1 MPVAYQFANA
11 STTIPL
17 AQLDTNFATPITL
30 GNTIIQLGNS
40 VSTLNNMTLANVTI
54 TSGNVALTNVTV
66 TTANVTT
73 ANIGNLVVTGTTS
86 FSSPLPVA
94 SGGTGVTSS
103 TGTGSTVLNTSP
115 VITSPTLITPVL
127 GTPTSG
133 NLVNAVGLPLTTGV
147 TGTLPAGNGGTGLVS
162 PGTTGNVLTSTG
174 SAWISTNPAAGT
186 GVTAISFGST
196 GLTPS
201 TSTSGNVTVAGTLAV
216 ASGGTGVAA
225 STGTVA
231 VVLNNSPIITS
242 PTLITPALGTP
253 TSGSLVATTNIPVAN
268 ATGTLLVGNG
278 GTGLSSLTSNS
289 VLLGNGS
296 STIQFVS
303 PGTTGNVLTSNGTTW
318 SSAAPSSGGGGAITL
333 ISTLTASNSVALSWT
348 GLSGYKKY
356 LIILENLAMRTNG
369 DIIVLNFGTGSGPTY
384 ITSGYDFNFSA
395 ATNGSVTGVAQAGAS
410 YINLFYLGVNSN
422 SSFGLNGQVYIEGMI
437 SGNYTMVNYQTFG
450 LTASSG
456 LYAVAGGGEVQNTTV
471 KTAIK
476 LYAQA
481 DVISTGTAS
490 LYSISS

>member
-30 GNTIIQLGNS
+30 GNTSIQLGNS

-54 TSGNVALTNVTV
+54 TSGNVAFTNVTI

-86 FSSPLPVA
+86 LSSPLPVA

-115 VITSPTLITPVL
+115 VITSPTLITPAL
-127 GTPTSG
+127 GTPASG
-133 NLVNAVGLPLTTGV
+133 NLVNAVGLPLSTGV

-318 SSAAPSSGGGGAITL
+318 SSSAPAGGGSAMTL
-333 ISTLTASNSVALSWT
+333 ISTLTANYTSFNLEWT

-356 LIILENLAMRTNG
+356 LIILENINANAPDPFYLS
-369 DIIVLNFGTGSGPTY
+369 FGTGSGPTY
-384 ITSGYDFNFSA
+384 ITSGYIYNNLALGTGTSINF
-395 ATNGSVTGVAQAGAS
+395 GSGSAGAISLALTGLTYQNS
-410 YINLFYLGVNSN
+410 YGISGYI
-422 SSFGLNGQVYIEGMI
+422 YIEGMI
-437 SGNYTMVNYQTFG
+437 SGFYTMANYQVYYNSFTQG
-450 LTASSG
+450 VLATT
-456 LYAVAGGGEVQNTTV
+456 GGGVVQDTTA

-476 LYAQA
+476 FFTINDYLRNG
-481 DVISTGTAS
+481 SAS
-490 LYSISS
+490 LYGISS

>member
-30 GNTIIQLGNS
+30 GNTSIQLGNS

-54 TSGNVALTNVTV
+54 TSGNVAFTNVTV
-66 TTANVTT
+66 TTANVAT
-73 ANIGNLVVTGTTS
+73 ANIGNLVVTGTAS
-86 FSSPLPVA
+86 LSSPLPVA

-103 TGTGSTVLNTSP
+103 TGTGSNVLNTSP

-201 TSTSGNVTVAGTLAV
+201 TSTSGNVTVAGTLLV

-318 SSAAPSSGGGGAITL
+318 SSSAPAGGGSAMTL
-333 ISTLTASNSVALSWT
+333 ISTLTASSSATLSWT
-348 GLSGYKKY
+348 GLSGYSKY
-356 LIILENLAMRTNG
+356 LLILQNIIPATNNTT
-369 DIIVLNFGTGSGPTY
+369 LYLQFGTGSGPTY
-384 ITSGYDFNFSA
+384 ITSSYYWSVESIGISA
-395 ATNGSVTGVAQAGAS
+395 SSNTGGSSVSQIGISSSV
-410 YINLFYLGVNSN
+410 VNSGTGLSGFAHITGMN
-422 SSFGLNGQVYIEGMI
+422 SGSYAA
-437 SGNYTMVNYQTFG
+437 VNFHDFYVPGIT
-450 LTASSG
+450 S
-456 LYAVAGGGEVQNTTV
+456 AVTYVGGGTQNTDTNA
-471 KTAIK
+471 KTAIQI
-476 LYAQA
+476 YMNSGN
-481 DVISTGTAS
+481 INTGTAS
-490 LYSISS
+490 LYGISS